1 MTPSEVEERMI
12 AISSGEATKSPASSA
27 SPIATASASETA
39 NPRPAISSTRPRS
52 RSKSISRP
60 ARKSRNESPT
70 TLKIAIGSSVGSTQ
84 SRPEGPIAIPATI
97 SSTTAGSTRR
107 GKSPSTK
114 GAPKAT
120 AATISK
126 PVNETSGTG
135 PPSGRSPVA
144 GAQLEQGV
152 EVDLRERREGLDRV
166 VQHIQ
171 RDARPDRERRLLEP
185 LPGLRA
191 ERVGAGQTLAVGD
204 EGQKAGSLRIG
215 AGVGRGARHFRDLR
229 RRAQLPLGLPH
240 GGRLGVR
247 EHDAR
252 DGVVGGFPVLAEDV
266 GGGDAPLVLADVGQR
281 PDPGY
286 VADRP
291 DAVAGP
297 HPGIDLDALPP
308 GLDPDGVEPEV
319 LAVAPRARGV
329 LAEAQLDP
337 VGGED
342 LAKRLA
348 ERARFA
354 RQQVILALDERD
366 LRAEAADR
374 LGELDSNGP
383 PAQHEQPPRRL
394 FETRG
399 FAACPQSVELV
410 ESRDRRD
417 RRVRSGGDDDV
428 LRLVGLAGDLD
439 PARARNPARAPD
451 QVDPGALE
459 PVRLSRVVVVGDLE
473 VAPAERLADVELAA
487 SRLAGPGRL
496 AGVGERL
503 AGAQQGLRGDARP
516 VRALAAD
523 QLAFHNRDAQPAL
536 GQPGRAVLTGRAGSD
551 DDHVVGLAHGV
562 LLSMVSGTFATSPA
576 RSMSAAALIR
586 PMWLKACGK
595 LPSSSPLAASTS
607 SASRPRSLA

>member
-27 SPIATASASETA
+27 SPIATASETA

-308 GLDPDGVEPEV
+308 GLDPDGVEPDAVGACASARRNQQAVAAQVALVLELEHEV

-348 ERARFA
+348 ERARLA

-374 LGELDSNGP
+374 LGELDPDGP
-383 PAQHEQPPRRL
+383 PAQHEQPPRGL

-428 LRLVGLAGDLD
+428 LRLVGLAGDL
-439 PARARNPARAPD
+439 
-451 QVDPGALE
+451 
-459 PVRLSRVVVVGDLE
+459 
-473 VAPAERLADVELAA
+473 
-487 SRLAGPGRL
+487 
-496 AGVGERL
+496 
-503 AGAQQGLRGDARP
+503 
-516 VRALAAD
+516 
-523 QLAFHNRDAQPAL
+523 
-536 GQPGRAVLTGRAGSD
+536 
-551 DDHVVGLAHGV
+551 
-562 LLSMVSGTFATSPA
+562 
-576 RSMSAAALIR
+576 
-586 PMWLKACGK
+586 
-595 LPSSSPLAASTS
+595 
-607 SASRPRSLA
+607 